1 MLTMQNMANLY
12 KLYYVHSYF
21 VKSCATRN
29 DNAKVIFL
37 SPAYYMTLYAKPTV
51 ASAYVTVYCTHQ
63 QHSEN
68 EIKSRPLQYKLKLAK
83 GLICFASCCPLFFS

>member
-1 MLTMQNMANLY
+1 M
-12 KLYYVHSYF
+12 YYINSYF
-21 VKSCATRN
+21 VKRCATRN

-51 ASAYVTVYCTHQ
+51 TPAYVTVYCTRQ

-68 EIKSRPLQYKLKLAK
+68 EIKSRPLPYKLILAK
-83 GLICFASCCPLFFS
+83 GLIYALRIIFYFFHNKMLGLL